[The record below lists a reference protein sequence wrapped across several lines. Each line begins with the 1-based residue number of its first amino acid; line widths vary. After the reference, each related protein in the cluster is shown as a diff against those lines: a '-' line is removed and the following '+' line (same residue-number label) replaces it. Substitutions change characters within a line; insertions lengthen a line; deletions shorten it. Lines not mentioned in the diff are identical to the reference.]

1 MARRLQLQTLLE
13 AILGTRA
20 VYFQAPPSTGMEY
33 PCFLY
38 QVDSE
43 KADFADNRTFR
54 RTTRY
59 QITWIGR
66 DPDSSTPEK
75 IADLP
80 MASFSRRFTS
90 DNLNHV
96 VYNLYF

>member
-1 MARRLQLQTLLE
+1 MARRLLLQTLLE
-13 AILGTRA
+13 SILGTRA
-20 VYFQAPPSTGMEY
+20 VYFQAPPSTGMVY
-33 PCFLY
+33 PCIMY
-38 QVDSE
+38 SVDSE
-43 KADFADNRTFR
+43 KADYADNRTFR

-66 DPDSSTPEK
+66 DPDSTTPGK

-80 MASFSRRFTS
+80 MSSFSRRFTS